1 MNKTQQELYEKL
13 LKKVNE
19 FCLGQ
24 TAEDVIAAIDALV
37 ENYETPK
44 VDSIIK
50 NEYYLGTEKVSQQVY
65 ETIQMYKQMLS
76 AYESRSSTN
85 MDLDD
90 ALKVIYDSQ
99 DIMGGH
105 DDFWKAYRTIETAL
119 KRLESVDRVGEMFCV
134 NVDKKLKA
142 LEIIKNKK
150 VNVRALLKSYYSPKD
165 GLAVYNSQCCDWQ
178 EMESKELTQ
187 EEYELL
193 KEILK
198 WNH

>member
-1 MNKTQQELYEKL
+1 MNKTRQELYEKL

-19 FCLGQ
+19 YCLGYA
-24 TAEDVIAAIDALV
+24 AEDVIAAIDALV

-119 KRLESVDRVGEMFCV
+119 K
-134 NVDKKLKA
+134 A
-142 LEIIKNKK
+142 LEIIKSFFMIEDFQDFVSLNGRLYKK
-150 VNVRALLKSYYSPKD
+150 PH
-165 GLAVYNSQCCDWQ
+165 
-178 EMESKELTQ
+178 KEK
-187 EEYELL
+187 YELL
-193 KEILK
+193 KEVLK
-198 WNH
+198 